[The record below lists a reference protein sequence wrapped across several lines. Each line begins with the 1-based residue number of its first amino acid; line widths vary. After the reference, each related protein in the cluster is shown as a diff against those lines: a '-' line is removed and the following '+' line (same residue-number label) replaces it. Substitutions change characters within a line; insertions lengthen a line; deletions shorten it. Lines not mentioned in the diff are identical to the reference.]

1 MTTPDE
7 FRALIESPESTR
19 VEWWARRPLTR
30 PFNASQNRSE
40 IFPRGRQHARFCRET
55 PEMAER

>member
-19 VEWWARRPLTR
+19 VEWWAQRPLTAALQR
-30 PFNASQNRSE
+30 
-40 IFPRGRQHARFCRET
+40 I
-55 PEMAER
+55 AESV

>member
-19 VEWWARRPLTR
+19 VEFKA
-30 PFNASQNRSE
+30 ASGGGSSALNR
-40 IFPRGRQHARFCRET
+40 GGGGW
-55 PEMAER
+55 